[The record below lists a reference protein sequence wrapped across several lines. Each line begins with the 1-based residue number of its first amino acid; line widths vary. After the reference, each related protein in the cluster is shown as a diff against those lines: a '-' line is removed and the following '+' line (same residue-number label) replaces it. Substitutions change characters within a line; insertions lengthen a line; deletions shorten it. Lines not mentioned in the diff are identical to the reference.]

1 MMMDPFKEGRR
12 INERIAKYFKPQAFA
27 TQYRIAVVY
36 YAPEDG
42 YNLFFDLT
50 RTRTFSRSIPI
61 GEMIHYDFKDLVL
74 VLRTIRTKYQFTMVY
89 RNFTPDQLKV
99 LRRQIH

>member
-1 MMMDPFKEGRR
+1 MIDPLKEGRR
-12 INERIAKYFKPQAFA
+12 INQRIEKHFKPQVFA

-36 YAPEDG
+36 YPPEKS

-50 RTRTFSRSIPI
+50 RTRTFSRSIPL
-61 GEMIHYDFKDLVL
+61 GQMSHYDFADLLL

-89 RNFTPDQLKV
+89 RNFSPDQLNV
-99 LRRQIH
+99 LHRQIH

>member
-1 MMMDPFKEGRR
+1 MINPLKEGRR
-12 INERIAKYFKPQAFA
+12 INQRIGKLFKPQAFA

-36 YAPEDG
+36 YPPEKS
-42 YNLFFDLT
+42 YNFFFDLT

-61 GEMIHYDFKDLVL
+61 GQVSDYDFADLLL

-89 RNFTPDQLKV
+89 RNFSAEQLKV
-99 LRRQIH
+99 LRRQVH